1 MIKIQDGDLYK
12 ILPII
17 DLEGKIIPCISLDCI
32 YLPQSSV
39 TLYERDGKILPKIFR
54 QNHKLQAKKHFISV
68 IHQGKVDWIGVGRS
82 LFNKLIQEP
91 NVLNLKTDLHLRI
104 NIDYIN
110 TGSFS
115 VLPNYHKS
123 DFVEH
128 EWIKPFNHQHPEIWR
143 QWLVDKQSQMWNYL
157 EQHNVKYHIDR
168 IQKELG
174 DKVDLSEIL
183 SEFRDKKIDLI
194 LN

>member
-17 DLEGKIIPCISLDCI
+17 DREGKIIPCISLDCI

-39 TLYERDGKILPKIFR
+39 TLYEQDGKILPKIFR
-54 QNHKLQAKKHFISV
+54 QNHKLQGKKHFISV
-68 IHQGKVDWIGVGRS
+68 LHQGKVDWISVGRA

-91 NVLNLKTDLHLRI
+91 NAMNLKTDLHLRI
-104 NIDYIN
+104 NIDYVN
-110 TGSFS
+110 AGNFS
-115 VLPNYHKS
+115 LPNYDKS
-123 DFVEH
+123 DFIDH
-128 EWIKPFNHQHPEIWR
+128 EWIRPFNHQHPEIWK
-143 QWLVDKQSQMWNYL
+143 QWLVDNQSEMWNNL

-194 LN
+194 LD